1 MYSITGN
8 ESSDELLDLIVS
20 LAGEENDALEREI
33 MQLMGADH
41 ERSISEEQQRKF
53 RNLKVLVLW
62 LQLADQF
69 GRYCYYGCYCL
80 PEGKFIKTFISGFE
94 LNRSFSGEIF
104 HQKTIFEKKT
114 VCFQSVAIHLV
125 YF

>member
-1 MYSITGN
+1 MILTFQLSSRNRREAQTMYSITGN

-80 PEGKFIKTFISGFE
+80 PEGKFRR
-94 LNRSFSGEIF
+94 L
-104 HQKTIFEKKT
+104 
-114 VCFQSVAIHLV
+114 C
-125 YF
+125 

>member
-33 MQLMGADH
+33 MQLMGAD

-62 LQLADQF
+62 LQIADQF

-80 PEGKFIKTFISGFE
+80 PEGKLKRF
-94 LNRSFSGEIF
+94 
-104 HQKTIFEKKT
+104 
-114 VCFQSVAIHLV
+114 
-125 YF
+125 

>member
-33 MQLMGADH
+33 MQLMGAD

-62 LQLADQF
+62 LQIADQF

-80 PEGKFIKTFISGFE
+80 PEGKFCQIFKPFE
-94 LNRSFSGEIF
+94 ILPSIE
-104 HQKTIFEKKT
+104 
-114 VCFQSVAIHLV
+114 
-125 YF
+125 

>member
-1 MYSITGN
+1 MRNRRETQTMYSITGN

-33 MQLMGADH
+33 MQLMGAD

-62 LQLADQF
+62 LQIADQF
-69 GRYCYYGCYCL
+69 GRYCYNGCYCL
-80 PEGKFIKTFISGFE
+80 SEGKSMRF
-94 LNRSFSGEIF
+94 L
-104 HQKTIFEKKT
+104 
-114 VCFQSVAIHLV
+114 
-125 YF
+125 